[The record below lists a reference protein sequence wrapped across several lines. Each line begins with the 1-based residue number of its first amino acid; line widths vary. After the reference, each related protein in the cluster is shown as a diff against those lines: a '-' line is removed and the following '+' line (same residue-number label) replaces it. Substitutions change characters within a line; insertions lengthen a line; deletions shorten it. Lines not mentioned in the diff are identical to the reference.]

1 MQANWTSRATVSR
14 APSCGSED
22 GSPSSSA
29 ADRYTA
35 LSAASEGFLERPF
48 CPVRAIC
55 LAVYESLGLEVALE
69 GAWSLKTQQFGDLS
83 GVRRIPD

>member
-1 MQANWTSRATVSR
+1 MQANWTSRATVWR
-14 APSCGSED
+14 APSCGLED
-22 GSPSSSA
+22 GSPSSSP

-48 CPVRAIC
+48 CPERAIC
-55 LAVYESLGLEVALE
+55 LAVYDSLGLEVALE